1 VRFLARGIVE
11 SCNEAAEM
19 TRCLLALR
27 DEWRQRVSSLRG
39 DATGRK
45 LVEILIGSPIVTA
58 NSVKEQLGV
67 SFPAA
72 NTAIGQ
78 LVDLGILQAS
88 ERRRNRI
95 FVAGQ
100 VVALLKRGGE

>member
-1 VRFLARGIVE
+1 MASLA
-11 SCNEAAEM
+11 
-19 TRCLLALR
+19 
-27 DEWRQRVSSLRG
+27 
-39 DATGRK
+39 
-45 LVEILIGSPIVTA
+45 PF
-58 NSVKEQLGV
+58 SVKEKLGV

-95 FVAGQ
+95 FVADQ
-100 VVALLKRGGE
+100 VVALLKRGVESSSIRRR

>member
-1 VRFLARGIVE
+1 
-11 SCNEAAEM
+11 
-19 TRCLLALR
+19 
-27 DEWRQRVSSLRG
+27 VSSLRG

-100 VVALLKRGGE
+100 LVALLKRGGE